1 MAFMTYEITSK
12 QPWWQVE
19 DHDLAVTVFYPCKYF
34 TKQSVAEMHNLD
46 LDDEEQAER
55 IEQIQGYGARL
66 SAPGY
71 LDATEW
77 GVYDSRAAAWAAL
90 EEMYGNDEPDDEA
103 DDEAA

>member
-19 DHDLAVTVFYPCKYF
+19 DNGTTFYPCGFF
-34 TKQSVAEMHNLD
+34 TREQIAEMHDLD

-90 EEMYGNDEPDDEA
+90 EEMYGNDEANDEPDDEA
-103 DDEAA
+103 A